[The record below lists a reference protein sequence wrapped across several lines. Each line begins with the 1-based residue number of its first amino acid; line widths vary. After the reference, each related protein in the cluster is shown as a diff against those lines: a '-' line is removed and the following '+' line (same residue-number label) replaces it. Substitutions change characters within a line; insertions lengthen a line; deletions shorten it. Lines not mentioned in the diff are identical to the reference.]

1 MAPLHVSADKIT
13 HDVVHLLAT
22 AAVCGGTSAED
33 SIEDDR
39 SRLMDFLAAMA
50 AVQHA
55 RLLVVEQV
63 LKLVVVVA
71 CGCHMLVFPFFK

>member
-22 AAVCGGTSAED
+22 AAGGTSAED